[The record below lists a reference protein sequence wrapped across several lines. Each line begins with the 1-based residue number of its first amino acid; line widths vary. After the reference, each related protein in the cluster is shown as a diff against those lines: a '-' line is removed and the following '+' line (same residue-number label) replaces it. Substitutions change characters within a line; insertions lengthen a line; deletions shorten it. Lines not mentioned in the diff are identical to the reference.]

1 MWPLCGSVM
10 GQPTRPTQPT
20 IPPTSVNVLF
30 IWITGWRPLNV
41 RPGLRIVVW
50 LQFKVRGRG
59 LYARSV
65 CLWHKI
71 AAAAAVAACGAIWVS
86 HAYACVLYSWTG
98 ANFMCFTLLLLNF
111 LGVSFYARLRQLLIQ
126 HTTVGCD
133 ENIILV
139 WNFRT
144 IERRAYNSF
153 RAAVRG

>member
-1 MWPLCGSVM
+1 
-10 GQPTRPTQPT
+10 
-20 IPPTSVNVLF
+20 
-30 IWITGWRPLNV
+30 
-41 RPGLRIVVW
+41 
-50 LQFKVRGRG
+50 
-59 LYARSV
+59 
-65 CLWHKI
+65 
-71 AAAAAVAACGAIWVS
+71 
-86 HAYACVLYSWTG
+86 
-98 ANFMCFTLLLLNF
+98 MCFTLLLLNF